1 MPAALQTPP
10 PALRRPPAPVGIL
23 GGMGPAAG
31 ADFARQFVQACTGL
45 LQSHRAAVTDQAY
58 PPHWLAQL
66 PVPDRSTA
74 LAGAGA
80 DPLEALVTAGRQL
93 ASLGARALALACNT
107 AHAWHAPLQAR
118 LPGVAVLDGV
128 REAALQLRAGRH
140 GAACVLATEGTYASG
155 LYQAALGEAG
165 LACHLPCAAERA
177 LLMEGI
183 YAGVKAGDLDLA
195 RERFGRVARAVARRH
210 GCRTVL
216 MACTEIPLAL
226 DGAGLPGLEA
236 VDATA
241 LMARSLALHAY
252 GLHAAV
258 LQQGR
263 ASPGWAAAAA
273 EGFPAGPRPGRA
285 A

>member
-1 MPAALQTPP
+1 MPAAAPQQPP
-10 PALRRPPAPVGIL
+10 LPLRRPPAPVGIL

-31 ADFARQFVQACTGL
+31 ADFARRFVQACTGL
-45 LQSHRAAVTDQAY
+45 LQAHGAPVTDQAY

-66 PVPDRSTA
+66 PVPDRSAA
-74 LAGAGA
+74 LAGAGEA
-80 DPLEALVTAGRQL
+80 PLDALVAAGRQL
-93 ASLGARALALACNT
+93 AGLGARTLALACNT

-118 LPGVAVLDGV
+118 LPGVAVLHGV

-155 LYQAALGEAG
+155 LYQAALADAG
-165 LACHLPCAAERA
+165 LACHLPSAVERG

-183 YAGVKAGDLDLA
+183 YAGVKAGDLGLA
-195 RERFGRVARAVARRH
+195 RARFGTVARAVAQRH

-226 DGAGLPGLEA
+226 DGTGLPGLDA

-241 LMARSLALHAY
+241 LMARALALHAY
-252 GLHAAV
+252 GLHEGPPRDGGASSDAAV
-258 LQQGR
+258 
-263 ASPGWAAAAA
+263 A
-273 EGFPAGPRPGRA
+273 EGFPAGPRAGRA
-285 A
+285 T